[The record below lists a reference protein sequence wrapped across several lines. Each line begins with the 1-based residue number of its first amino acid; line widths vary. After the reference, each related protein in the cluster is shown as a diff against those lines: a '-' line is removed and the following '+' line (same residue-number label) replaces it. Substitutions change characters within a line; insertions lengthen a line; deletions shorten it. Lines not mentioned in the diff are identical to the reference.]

1 MTIERLTQL
10 NEGTLSNSQD
20 AVVSTSYLDNETVK
34 GNIFSAFFVDSFT
47 IGIAI
52 GEYS

>member
-10 NEGTLSNSQD
+10 NEGTLSVSGD

-34 GNIFSAFFVDSFT
+34 GNIYSALFAET
-47 IGIAI
+47 L